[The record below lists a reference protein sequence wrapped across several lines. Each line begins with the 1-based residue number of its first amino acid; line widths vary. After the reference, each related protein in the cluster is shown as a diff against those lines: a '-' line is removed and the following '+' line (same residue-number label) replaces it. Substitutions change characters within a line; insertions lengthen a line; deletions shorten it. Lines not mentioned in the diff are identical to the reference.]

1 MGILDH
7 FTCLL
12 RNLYAGQEQQF
23 ELDMKQQ
30 TGSKLGKEYIKAV
43 CCHPAYLTSIQSC
56 CSVTQ
61 SCPTLCD
68 FMDWSIPDSSVL
80 HHHVSDAFQTSHPL
94 LSPFPPAFNLSQHL
108 CRVHHAKCQAGWITS
123 WNQNCREK
131 YKQPQIC
138 RWYHPNGRKWRG
150 TKESLDEGKRGE
162 EKADL
167 KFSIQKTKIMASG
180 PSLRGK

>member
-1 MGILDH
+1 MLKLLTVWITKKLWKILKKIRIPDH
-7 FTCLL
+7 LTFLL
-12 RNLYAGQEQQF
+12 RNPCAGQGATVGTRHGITDWF
-23 ELDMKQQ
+23 KI
-30 TGSKLGKEYIKAV
+30 GKGIRQGCIY
-43 CCHPAYLTSIQSC
+43 CHPAYLTSIKSC

-68 FMDWSIPDSSVL
+68 FMDWSIPGSSIL
-80 HHHVSDAFQTSHPL
+80 HHWVSDPFQTSHPL

-108 CRVHHAKCQAGWITS
+108 CRVHHAKFQTGWITS

-150 TKESLDEGKRGE
+150 IKEP
-162 EKADL
+162 
-167 KFSIQKTKIMASG
+167 F
-180 PSLRGK
+180 